1 MWKFRM
7 RGALLQSLNPL
18 LQQERVVGDDMKCG
32 IRRRVRISA
41 GGGHQIAT
49 FLGKELMPAV
59 QIPGIEQ
66 LGFEKQELL
75 DARPGWTIPGSHAAT
90 FELLRRRFCHSSRS
104 EEHTAELQTLIRI
117 SYAVFGLN
125 KNKKTHE

>member
-1 MWKFRM
+1 MDLVAIVRDDPHVSDQALRPGMWKFRM

-59 QIPGIEQ
+59 PIP
-66 LGFEKQELL
+66 
-75 DARPGWTIPGSHAAT
+75 S
-90 FELLRRRFCHSSRS
+90 S
-104 EEHTAELQTLIRI
+104 EEQTSELQSLMRI
-117 SYAVFGLN
+117 SYAVFCL
-125 KNKKTHE
+125 KNKQQTISNTYLTHPINHTTY

>member
-1 MWKFRM
+1 MDLVAIVRDDPHVSDQALRPGMWKFRM

-32 IRRRVRISA
+32 IRRSVRISA

-75 DARPGWTIPGSHAAT
+75 DARSGWTRSDGTRLNSSH
-90 FELLRRRFCHSSRS
+90 
-104 EEHTAELQTLIRI
+104 
-117 SYAVFGLN
+117 
-125 KNKKTHE
+125 

>member
-1 MWKFRM
+1 MDLVAIVRDDPHVSDQALRPGMWKFRM

-59 QIPGIEQ
+59 QI
-66 LGFEKQELL
+66 
-75 DARPGWTIPGSHAAT
+75 
-90 FELLRRRFCHSSRS
+90 RS
-104 EEHTAELQTLIRI
+104 EEHTSELQSLMRI
-117 SYAVFGLN
+117 SYAVFCLN
-125 KNKKTHE
+125 KKKTICLRPSSHTI

>member
-1 MWKFRM
+1 M
-7 RGALLQSLNPL
+7 RISDWSSDVCSSDLPL

-75 DARPGWTIPGSHAAT
+75 DARSGWTIPGSHAAST
-90 FELLRRRFCHSSRS
+90 AARRVGKECVSTCRSR
-104 EEHTAELQTLIRI
+104 
-117 SYAVFGLN
+117 GLP
-125 KNKKTHE
+125 

>member
-1 MWKFRM
+1 M
-7 RGALLQSLNPL
+7 RISDWSSDVCSSDLPL

-75 DARPGWTIPGSHAAT
+75 DARSGWTIPGSHAAT
-90 FELLRRRFCHSSRS
+90 FELLRRRFCHSS
-104 EEHTAELQTLIRI
+104 Q
-117 SYAVFGLN
+117 
-125 KNKKTHE
+125 K